1 MIITIEVVLKVAADA
16 VKAVEVTEE
25 EVKATKTSEEDEMAD
40 LKIVNFA
47 TVIVVASTDI
57 REVKDNVTDNVTD
70 NVMDIEIITNKMVSK
85 KTKTEK
91 NNIPMTFEKNRI
103 CNT

>member
-1 MIITIEVVLKVAADA
+1 MVNITIEEVVLKVAAEDA

-25 EVKATKTSEEDEMAD
+25 EEKATKTSEVVGMVD
-40 LKIVNFA
+40 LKIANFA
-47 TVIVVASTDI
+47 TVIVEASTDI
-57 REVKDNVTDNVTD
+57 QEAKDNVTDI
-70 NVMDIEIITNKMVSK
+70 VMDIEIITNKMVSK

>member
-1 MIITIEVVLKVAADA
+1 MVNITIEEVVLKVAAEDA

-25 EVKATKTSEEDEMAD
+25 EEKAIKTSEVVGMVD

-47 TVIVVASTDI
+47 TVIVEASTDI
-57 REVKDNVTDNVTD
+57 NEAKDNVTD
-70 NVMDIEIITNKMVSK
+70 NVMDIEIITNKTVSK

-91 NNIPMTFEKNRI
+91 K
-103 CNT
+103 

>member
-1 MIITIEVVLKVAADA
+1 M
-16 VKAVEVTEE
+16 KAVEVTEE
-25 EVKATKTSEEDEMAD
+25 EEKAIKTSEVVGMVD
-40 LKIVNFA
+40 LKIANFA
-47 TVIVVASTDI
+47 TVIVEASTDI
-57 REVKDNVTDNVTD
+57 QEAKDNVTDI
-70 NVMDIEIITNKMVSK
+70 VMDIEIITNKMVSK

>member
-1 MIITIEVVLKVAADA
+1 MVNITIEEVVLKVAAEDA

-25 EVKATKTSEEDEMAD
+25 EEKAIKTSEVVGMVD

-47 TVIVVASTDI
+47 TVIVEASTDI
-57 REVKDNVTDNVTD
+57 QEAKDNVTDI
-70 NVMDIEIITNKMVSK
+70 VMDIEIITNKTVSK

>member
-1 MIITIEVVLKVAADA
+1 MGIEVVLKVAADA
-16 VKAVEVTEE
+16 VKAVEVTEVE
-25 EVKATKTSEEDEMAD
+25 EKATKTSEVGGMAD

-70 NVMDIEIITNKMVSK
+70 IEIITNKMVSK

>member
-1 MIITIEVVLKVAADA
+1 MVNITIEEVVLKVAAEDA

-25 EVKATKTSEEDEMAD
+25 EEKAIKTSEVVGMVD
-40 LKIVNFA
+40 LKIANFA
-47 TVIVVASTDI
+47 TVIVEASTDI
-57 REVKDNVTDNVTD
+57 QEAKDNVTDI
-70 NVMDIEIITNKMVSK
+70 VMDIEIITNKMVSK

>member
-25 EVKATKTSEEDEMAD
+25 EAKATKTSEEDGMAD
-40 LKIVNFA
+40 LKIENFA
-47 TVIVVASTDI
+47 TVIVEASTDI
-57 REVKDNVTDNVTD
+57 REVTDNVTD

>member
-1 MIITIEVVLKVAADA
+1 MVNITIEEVVLKVAAEDA

-25 EVKATKTSEEDEMAD
+25 EEKATKTSEVVGMVD

-47 TVIVVASTDI
+47 TVIVEASTDI
-57 REVKDNVTDNVTD
+57 REAKDNVTD